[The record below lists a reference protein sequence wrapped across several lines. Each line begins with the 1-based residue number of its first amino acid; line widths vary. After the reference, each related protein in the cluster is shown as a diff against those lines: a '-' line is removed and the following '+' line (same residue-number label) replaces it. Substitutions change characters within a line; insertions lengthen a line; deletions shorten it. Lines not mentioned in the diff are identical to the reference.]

1 MINFPAN
8 EPPAE
13 AYANQFTSPPGHVVL
28 RWWVPG
34 YPLMVG
40 GNIQS
45 VDDWNH
51 LRDDFGITHVLD
63 VEAGRSPVVILPPA
77 NFKKIEMV
85 DNGMPMAAE
94 LLREAV
100 TFARDALAV
109 DGNRLMIHCHM
120 GASRSP
126 AYAYAILRSIY
137 GRSHDEALVAIN
149 RGFPHADGYHWSY
162 HQAQQAYVGAIDCWC
177 DRGGLG
183 P

>member
-13 AYANQFTSPPGHVVL
+13 SYTNHLAVPPATVL
-28 RWWVPG
+28 RWFVPG

-63 VEAGRSPVVILPPA
+63 VEAGRSPVVILPPE

-100 TFARDALAV
+100 TFARDALKDPKAK
-109 DGNRLMIHCHM
+109 LYSHCHM

-126 AYAYAILRSIY
+126 AYTYAILRCVY
-137 GRSHDEALVAIN
+137 GLSHDEGLIALN
-149 RGFPHADGYHWSY
+149 RGFPHGEGWEWSY
-162 HQAQQAYVGAIDCWC
+162 HQCQQAYVGAIDAFI
-177 DRGGLG
+177 DRGGIG
-183 P
+183 